1 MSGDW
6 RVGESRAV
14 SVAGLASE
22 ALEPLFRQLEAERD
36 RFFLWTPVFLGAGTG
51 AYFGLAEEPTLALAA
66 APLMAAIGLFVLL
79 RSRPLGC
86 VLALAALCAAVGFA
100 NVKLRALWVDSPSLT
115 RSTKAVQVVG
125 WLEHI
130 APKPKKGARL
140 TVRLISIDGVAKDQL
155 PFRAR
160 VTARFA
166 GMVLKTG
173 DAIRLRAIL
182 RPVPEPVAP
191 GGFDFARKA
200 WFERL
205 GAVGFAIGPP
215 TIASDMPSPPFGLR
229 VWASIDSL
237 RQTIAKRIRVALP
250 GTSGTIATALIT
262 GERTAIPEETL
273 AALRH
278 SGLAHVLA
286 ISGLHMALMAG
297 TLFWLARAGLALIPS
312 LALRY
317 PIKKWAALL
326 ALAGAA
332 FYLALSGAGI
342 ATQRAFIMMA
352 IFFLAILLDRPALTL
367 RNVAIAALLILLAIP
382 ESVLNVSF
390 QMSFAAVVGLVSV
403 YEVTT
408 SRRRNALDRGIVG
421 SGITRIW
428 RYIAGIGLTT
438 LVASLAT
445 APFAAFHFHKI
456 AQFSLLGNLAAMPL
470 VGILI
475 MPMAL
480 LALLAMPFGLEAG
493 PLWIMAQGIEFLT
506 AAAEY
511 VSGLDGAVVHVA
523 AMPTHA
529 LVLLVVGGLW
539 LCLWRRPWRSAG
551 LIIAATG
558 VAIAGTLPRPD
569 VLIEREGK
577 TLAVRTDEGL
587 LAIPAA
593 QRVTYS
599 IDKWLLADGDGTAD
613 ELGKRSGAY
622 RCDEHACVATV
633 KGKAIAFLRH
643 PAALRE
649 ECRRADIIV
658 SQFPFRRRCPKA
670 RMIVDRLDF
679 RREGAHAVYLDGEKI
694 RIETVSRQRGSR
706 PWVRS
711 KPVRINQRKRSAR
724 QKKSSTKTDGAN

>member
-14 SVAGLASE
+14 SAAGLVRE
-22 ALEPLFRQLEAERD
+22 ALTPLFRQLEAERD
-36 RFFLWTPVFLGAGTG
+36 RFFLWVPVFLGAGTG
-51 AYFGLAEEPTLALAA
+51 AYFALAEEPTIAFAV
-66 APLMAAIGLFVLL
+66 APLMAAIGLFLLL

-86 VLALAALCAAVGFA
+86 VLALAAICAAVGFA
-100 NVKLRALWVDSPSLT
+100 NVKLRALWVDSPSLL
-115 RSTKAVQVVG
+115 RSTKVVHVVG
-125 WLEHI
+125 WVEDV

-140 TVRLISIDGVAKDQL
+140 TLRLISIDGIPEEQL

-166 GMVLKTG
+166 EMGVKTG
-173 DAIRLRAIL
+173 DAVRLRAVL

-215 TIASDMPSPPFGLR
+215 TVIADAAPPPFGLR
-229 VWASIDSL
+229 LWAGIDSL
-237 RQTIAKRIRVALP
+237 RQTIGNRIRAALP
-250 GTSGTIATALIT
+250 GPSGTIATALIT
-262 GERTAIPEETL
+262 GERTAIPEDTL
-273 AALRH
+273 SALRH

-297 TLFWLARAGLALIPS
+297 TLFWLVRASLALIPS

-317 PIKKWAALL
+317 AIKKWAAFL
-326 ALAGAA
+326 ALVGAA

-352 IFFLAILLDRPALTL
+352 IFFLAIMLDRPALTL
-367 RNVAIAALLILLAIP
+367 RNVAIAALIILLTLP

-403 YEVTT
+403 YETAT
-408 SRRRNALDRGIVG
+408 SRRRNALDAGILG
-421 SGITRIW
+421 NGMARAW
-428 RYIAGIGLTT
+428 RYFAGIGLTT

-445 APFAAFHFHKI
+445 APFAAFHFHKL

-506 AAAEY
+506 AVAGY

-551 LIIAATG
+551 LIIAAIG
-558 VAIAGTLPRPD
+558 VAIAGNLPRPD

-577 TLAVRTDEGL
+577 TLAVRTDKGL
-587 LAIPAA
+587 LAIPTA

-599 IDKWLLADGDGTAD
+599 IDKWLLADGDGTVAD
-613 ELGKRSGAY
+613 LGKRTGAY

-633 KGKAIAFLRH
+633 KGQAITFLRH

-670 RMIVDRLDF
+670 RVIVDKLDF
-679 RREGAHAVYLDGEKI
+679 RREGAHAVYLEGEKI
-694 RIETVSRQRGSR
+694 RVETVSQRRGSR

-711 KPVRINQRKRSAR
+711 KPAQRKLREDRKRSMGR
-724 QKKSSTKTDGAN
+724 GR

>member
-6 RVGESRAV
+6 RVGESRAMT
-14 SVAGLASE
+14 VAGLVGT
-22 ALEPLFRQLEAERD
+22 ALEPLLRQLEAERD
-36 RFFLWTPVFLGAGTG
+36 RFFLWAPVFLGAGTG
-51 AYFGLAEEPTLALAA
+51 AYFGLSEEPTIAFAV
-66 APLMAAIGLFVLL
+66 APLLAAIGLFLIL

-86 VLALAALCAAVGFA
+86 VVAIAALCAAVGFA
-100 NVKLRALWVDSPSLT
+100 NVKFRALWVDSPSLT
-115 RSTKAVQVVG
+115 RSTKVVHVVG
-125 WLEHI
+125 WLEDI
-130 APKPKKGARL
+130 APRPKKGARL
-140 TVRLISIDGVAKDQL
+140 TLRLISIDGIARDRL
-155 PFRAR
+155 PYRVR

-166 GMVLKTG
+166 GMKLKTG
-173 DAIRLRAIL
+173 DAVRLRAIL

-215 TIASDMPSPPFGLR
+215 TVVSDAAPPPVGLR
-229 VWASIDSL
+229 LWASIDSL
-237 RQTIAKRIRVALP
+237 RQTIAKRIHAALP
-250 GTSGTIATALIT
+250 GPSGAIATALIT
-262 GERTAIPEETL
+262 GERTAIPEDTL

-297 TLFWLARAGLALIPS
+297 TLFWLVRAGLALIPS

-352 IFFLAILLDRPALTL
+352 IFFTAILLDRPALTL
-367 RNVAIAALLILLAIP
+367 RNVAIAALIILLTLP

-403 YEVTT
+403 YEITT
-408 SRRRNALDRGIVG
+408 SRRRNALDRGVVA
-421 SGITRIW
+421 SGISRIW

-445 APFAAFHFHKI
+445 APFAAFHFHKL

-470 VGILI
+470 VGIVI

-480 LALLAMPFGLEAG
+480 LALLAMPFELEAG
-493 PLWIMAQGIEFLT
+493 PLWVMAQGIGFLT
-506 AAAEY
+506 QVAEY

-523 AMPTHA
+523 AMPTQA

-551 LIIAATG
+551 LIIAAVG
-558 VAIAGTLPRPD
+558 VAIAGSLPRPD

-599 IDKWLLADGDGTAD
+599 IDKWLLADGDGTVA
-613 ELGKRSGAY
+613 ELGRRTGAY
-622 RCDEHACVATV
+622 RCDEHACVANV
-633 KGKAIAFLRH
+633 KGRAITFLRH

-670 RMIVDRLDF
+670 RVIVDRLDF
-679 RREGAHAVYLDGEKI
+679 RREGAHAVFLDGEKI
-694 RIETVSRQRGSR
+694 RVETVSQRRGSR

-711 KPVRINQRKRSAR
+711 KPDQRQLRELGL
-724 QKKSSTKTDGAN
+724 KKSISPN